1 MTTHV
6 ARGGSICDDDHD
18 VSDVGSESDVG
29 TVADLGCDMTVSDMV
44 HNTLFDRYVMVDWSA
59 ASSPRR
65 GRDSIWIAQ
74 RAAATHA
81 SHDSHDPVNVP
92 TRAAAMQLLTDL
104 VTSAPNER
112 VLIGVDFTCG
122 YPHGAAEVICD
133 GEIGSDRHRA
143 TWADV
148 WRWMATH
155 ISDAP
160 DNRNDRFDVAAQLN
174 ERISARVGV
183 APFWGYPGRERTDA
197 LPRTR
202 PQVWAPAPPS
212 AGDDDVGDHADQ
224 MRGAG
229 FNVAE
234 FRIAE
239 QRVQARGL
247 RPFPAWQLAYPGSVG
262 SQMMLGM
269 HHVERWRHQPDLK
282 DRVRIWP
289 FETGIGIESAHIEP
303 GMVLVAELWP
313 SMFDID
319 RSRHDV
325 LDAAQ
330 VADVVDRLAEADANS
345 TLADWFAPDLTPA
358 ERTVV
363 LSEEGWT
370 LGVT

>member
-1 MTTHV
+1 
-6 ARGGSICDDDHD
+6 
-18 VSDVGSESDVG
+18 
-29 TVADLGCDMTVSDMV
+29 
-44 HNTLFDRYVMVDWSA
+44 
-59 ASSPRR
+59 
-65 GRDSIWIAQ
+65 
-74 RAAATHA
+74 
-81 SHDSHDPVNVP
+81 
-92 TRAAAMQLLTDL
+92 
-104 VTSAPNER
+104 
-112 VLIGVDFTCG
+112 
-122 YPHGAAEVICD
+122 
-133 GEIGSDRHRA
+133 
-143 TWADV
+143 
-148 WRWMATH
+148 
-155 ISDAP
+155 
-160 DNRNDRFDVAAQLN
+160 VAAQLN
-174 ERISARVGV
+174 ERISARAGV

-202 PQVWAPAPPS
+202 PRVWAPAPS
-212 AGDDDVGDHADQ
+212 S
-224 MRGAG
+224 AG

-289 FETGIGIESAHIEP
+289 FETGIGTESAHIEP
-303 GMVLVAELWP
+303 GMVLVTELWP

-319 RSRHDV
+319 RSRHEV

-330 VADVVDRLAEADANS
+330 VTDVVDRLAEADANG

-358 ERTVV
+358 ERSVV